1 MGEHVGAGGRPAMTP
16 PTDSTERERLG
27 PMDALGRLTRMAFR
41 RALAAGTT
49 GGDDRRASDRRIG
62 AERRQDKRR
71 TFDLATA
78 VTVAINAE
86 PDAELAALV
95 HNVTRERF
103 KHLGEVR
110 KGERSHMPR
119 WNELDEANREI
130 IRERVRVERDE
141 LTVEILAEIR
151 SQQGAGA

>member
-1 MGEHVGAGGRPAMTP
+1 MSDRRQQ
-16 PTDSTERERLG
+16 D
-27 PMDALGRLTRMAFR
+27 R
-41 RALAAGTT
+41 RALAAADSSSV
-49 GGDDRRASDRRIG
+49 DDRRSSDRRTG
-62 AERRQDKRR
+62 EERRQDKRR
-71 TFDLATA
+71 TFDLAIA

-141 LTVEILAEIR
+141 MTVEILTEIR
-151 SQQGAGA
+151 NQQGAGA